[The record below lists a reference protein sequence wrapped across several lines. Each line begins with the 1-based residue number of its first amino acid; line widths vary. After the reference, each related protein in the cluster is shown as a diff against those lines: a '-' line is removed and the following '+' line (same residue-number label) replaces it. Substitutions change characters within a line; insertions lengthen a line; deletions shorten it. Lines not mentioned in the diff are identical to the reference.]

1 MRLYKGLGTCR
12 IVLVTRPEDWTRVSG
27 QVRRDLALLP
37 LLGLDCEWVSRGK
50 HQAPLAL
57 LQIATI
63 SGLCVLVRSG
73 FTLDSRLGLS

>member
-1 MRLYKGLGTCR
+1 M
-12 IVLVTRPEDWTRVSG
+12 VVVSRPEDWSQGVSS

-37 LLGLDCEWVSRGK
+37 ILGLDCEWVSRGK
-50 HQAPLAL
+50 HQAPVAL

-73 FTLDSRLGLS
+73 YFHN